1 VNLFLASELSLPEAG
16 LTLRQET
23 AFPDEERTRLSLKL
37 ERPTTFTLYL
47 RHPRWVAAGA
57 FAVTVNGRSVAFT
70 SAPSSYAAI
79 RREWKDGDRVE
90 VALPMRTSVEGL
102 PDGSSWHAVLH
113 GPLVLASPAG
123 TENLTGLRAGP
134 GRGDHIAH
142 GPLVPLDKMPALVT
156 TAADLP
162 EHIIPDP
169 PAGPLHFRIVNAAAS
184 SPAKGL
190 PLVPFFRLHDS
201 RYQMYWELTTKEG
214 LAARQERLAAE
225 ESAKI
230 ARDAAT
236 LDSVAIGEQQPEV
249 DHALSG
255 DEMKSGVFNGRR
267 WRHGRSFQYT
277 LNTRGEKAIELSVT
291 YSGGDRDRRFDILV
305 NGKLLAAEQL
315 NGAKPGQFFEKRYPI
330 PADILPAADGRVTVK
345 FAASTGLAGGVYDVR
360 LLRPNAPAAA
370 P

>member
-1 VNLFLASELSLPEAG
+1 
-16 LTLRQET
+16 
-23 AFPDEERTRLSLKL
+23 
-37 ERPTTFTLYL
+37 
-47 RHPRWVAAGA
+47 
-57 FAVTVNGRSVAFT
+57 
-70 SAPSSYAAI
+70 
-79 RREWKDGDRVE
+79 
-90 VALPMRTSVEGL
+90 
-102 PDGSSWHAVLH
+102 
-113 GPLVLASPAG
+113 
-123 TENLTGLRAGP
+123 
-134 GRGDHIAH
+134 
-142 GPLVPLDKMPALVT
+142 
-156 TAADLP
+156 
-162 EHIIPDP
+162 
-169 PAGPLHFRIVNAAAS
+169 
-184 SPAKGL
+184 
-190 PLVPFFRLHDS
+190 
-201 RYQMYWELTTKEG
+201 MYWELTTKEG
-214 LAARQERLAAE
+214 LAERQERLAAE

-255 DEMKSGVFNGRR
+255 DEMESGVFNGRR

-330 PADILPAADGRVTVK
+330 PADILPAADSRVTVK